1 MVLVFFDSGFAAAD
15 SGVGV
20 GVAVGIG
27 GFARATGAWQIR
39 FPYLKY
45 YRFHSPQLRTAV
57 VISGATK
64 GTKQKQSKR
73 NKK

>member
-1 MVLVFFDSGFAAAD
+1 MVLVFFFDSGFAAAD

-20 GVAVGIG
+20 GVGIG

-64 GTKQKQSKR
+64 GTEQKQSKR